1 MPVLVQIP
9 KPALLKGVGMSPGG
23 GQAGGGPGYG
33 SRGASVEFEGPSGY
47 GGGGGGMPEG
57 GGSQYMG
64 GVCPLHACTYC
75 TMYCMPV
82 VTSHHLRQHEI

>member
-1 MPVLVQIP
+1 MCCVTPDQARGMPTVPVLAQIP

-23 GQAGGGPGYG
+23 GPAGGGPGYG
-33 SRGASVEFEGPSGY
+33 GRGGSVEFEGPSGY

-64 GVCPLHACTYC
+64 SECPLHA
-75 TMYCMPV
+75 
-82 VTSHHLRQHEI
+82 

>member
-23 GQAGGGPGYG
+23 GPAGGGPGYG

-64 GVCPLHACTYC
+64 GECPLHAVIAPLPACTAC
-75 TMYCMPV
+75 LL
-82 VTSHHLRQHEI
+82 SHHSI